1 MHQRERHMLILNT
14 LAERGLTPVSELAR
28 ICGAS
33 QPTIRR
39 DIVGLAATGQLV
51 KVHGGAEPVANQRR
65 STQDTGAPSP
75 LSAPVFRHSETINY
89 AQKRAIAREAVALC
103 QDGESIIVNGGTT
116 TYRMVEFLA
125 DRHLQILTNSFQ
137 MAADLVAH
145 SENRIILPGGEVY
158 RDQNIIL
165 SPFGNDTTQ
174 SYYASK
180 VFMGARG
187 IGPQGMMEADPLLI
201 QAEQKLI
208 NQAGRF
214 ILMVD
219 SSKFHQQSALIL
231 CPLDRIDAVITDDGI
246 DRAAR
251 KMLSDA
257 GIDLVVA
264 TVSEEDRGAFRAA

>member
-1 MHQRERHMLILNT
+1 MHQRERHMLIVNT
-14 LAERGLTPVSELAR
+14 LAERGLTTVAELAR

-33 QPTIRR
+33 EPTIRR
-39 DIVGLAATGQLV
+39 DIARLAAMNRLV
-51 KVHGGAEPVANQRR
+51 KVHGGAEPMPFRDH
-65 STQDTGAPSP
+65 SKPGA

-116 TYRMVEFLA
+116 TYRMVEFLT
-125 DRHLQILTNSFQ
+125 DRHLQIMTNSFQ
-137 MAADLVAH
+137 MAADLVAY
-145 SENRIILPGGEVY
+145 SQNRIILPGGEVY

-187 IGPQGMMEADPLLI
+187 IGHQGMMEADPLLI

-208 NQAGRF
+208 NQAERF

-246 DRAAR
+246 DRQAR
-251 KMLSDA
+251 QMLGDA

-264 TVSEEDRGAFRAA
+264 TVREEDRGAVRAA